1 MVVIIPAYEPDEHL
15 IKLIYEFKIHT
26 SHRLVVVN
34 DGSVNSTHIFEK
46 IASKVDLV
54 EHKINKGKGAAMKTG
69 VDYVLTHIPD
79 AEGIVF
85 VDADGQ
91 HTLESID
98 KVIKELVKKSDS
110 IILGSRD
117 FEGDV
122 PFKSRFGNKLTRR
135 IFKCVCGIYLE
146 DTQTGLRAM
155 SITNAKRL
163 LDIRG
168 DRYEYEM
175 NMLMT
180 FAHAGIPIVEIP
192 IATVYEEGKNETT
205 HYRPIADSIKIYKT
219 IISFAFHTL
228 FN

>member
-1 MVVIIPAYEPDEHL
+1 MIVIIPAYEPDEHL
-15 IKLIYEFKIHT
+15 IRLIDEFKLHT
-26 SHRLVVVN
+26 SYRIVVVN
-34 DGSVNSTHIFEK
+34 DGSVNSTDIFEG

-69 VDYVLTHIPD
+69 VEYVLTHIPEAD
-79 AEGIVF
+79 GIVF

-91 HTLESID
+91 HTIESID
-98 KVIKELVKKSDS
+98 KVVKELGKENDS

-135 IFKCVCGIYLE
+135 IFKWVCGIYLE

-155 SITNAKRL
+155 SIENAKKL
-163 LDIRG
+163 LAIRG

-180 FAHAGIPIVEIP
+180 FAYQGIPIVEIP

-219 IISFAFHTL
+219 IVSFAFHTL